1 MSVLERYLQYKF
13 SITSD
18 EFKNYCKNYLPLK
31 HRPICDIQEALDI
44 AQNVIKFNVET
55 IRRNGFIISSDPANT
70 RLILENVDSLGG
82 LDIRDAIKI
91 EPAILKNRYQALI
104 EIKDMLQVFLF
115 YFFVLKQGFNFFDKF
130 SSIHLLTYN
139 HI

>member
-1 MSVLERYLQYKF
+1 MSALERYLQYKF
-13 SITSD
+13 SITSN

-44 AQNVIKFNVET
+44 AQNNIKFNLET

-104 EIKDMLQVFLF
+104 DIKDMLQVF
-115 YFFVLKQGFNFFDKF
+115 FFFATFKTYKVVFLTFINFHQF
-130 SSIHLLTYN
+130 IC
-139 HI
+139 